1 MGESCGAGEG
11 FAEAFMQL
19 GQSAGGL
26 AVRTD
31 EIGVVSE
38 EDDGLVEDL
47 GRGVEASAEGLYRR
61 VHLAG
66 PGDDGFRPGWV
77 SSHGVK
83 QTFDAGEGGS

>member
-1 MGESCGAGEG
+1 
-11 FAEAFMQL
+11 MQL
-19 GQSAGGL
+19 VQSASDL

-31 EIGVVSE
+31 EIGVVGE

-83 QTFDAGEGGS
+83 QAFDASEGGS